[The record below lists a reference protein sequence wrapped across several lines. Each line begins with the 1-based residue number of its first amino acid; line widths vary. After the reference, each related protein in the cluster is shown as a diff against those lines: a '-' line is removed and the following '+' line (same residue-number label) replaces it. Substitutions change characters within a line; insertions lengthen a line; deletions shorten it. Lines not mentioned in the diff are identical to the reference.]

1 MASRL
6 LSKEEKKDDAPKP
19 VKKPIINENKDK
31 NKRKNKN
38 IKEKEKKQKKNN
50 KEDIEKKSTKKEK
63 RKKKKGKKKEEE
75 EEEKEK
81 IIYLP
86 LKDEYKIIDEYW
98 VAEPYAKVV
107 IAEIPEL
114 GNQKVYFAQEV
125 PLTPAERK
133 AVDKLIDILSV
144 ELEPPESFEVDIR
157 RHVIEEARRLAEK
170 YKKSIRG
177 ISDESWGKIL
187 YYIERDLLGY
197 GPIEVLMRDYR
208 LEDISCDGV
217 DRAIHVWHRD
227 YESIPTNIVF
237 HDRDYLREF
246 IIKLAHMSGKHI
258 SAAFPIV
265 DAMLPGRHRLA
276 ATYGEEVSPRGSTF
290 TIRKFRER
298 PFSIVDLIRMGNI
311 DSWTAAYLWFLIENK
326 MTLMVIGATAAG
338 KTTLLNAIA
347 NFFKPGFKIVTI
359 EETPELNL
367 PHENWVQLVSRESY
381 GLGETKAGEITLYDL
396 VKVSLRYR
404 PDYIIVGEVRGEEAF
419 VLFQAMSTGHGGM
432 STMHADSLQRAIQ
445 RLTSP
450 PMNVSPAYIPSLNIA
465 LLTERTILPTGKFAR
480 RVRYVWE
487 VEDYGKYR
495 EIVRWDPA
503 KDVHMIYGESYH
515 VEYLAKRLGKTP
527 REIYEEIERRRI
539 FLEWMKFKGI
549 SETKDVFININRY
562 YVNPKESFAE
572 AYEELKRNN
581 VLPPPPK
588 RASGKPETRV
598 TLEPKR
604 PVPIPAAAP
613 IKAQSIQSRSAIP
626 RIRTQSVNVKTRPL
640 QSSGESKGTRS
651 GVVGIDLSPEERAVI
666 KAIFTL
672 GDEADHVAVQELSG
686 LNRRTFSMVVKRLAE
701 KKLLIPTIIYLDGR
715 PHMGY
720 KLTAKGLEIAKK
732 IAG

>member
-1 MASRL
+1 MAVKIKEKSATQ
-6 LSKEEKKDDAPKP
+6 EEKFK
-19 VKKPIINENKDK
+19 ETRLKDK
-31 NKRKNKN
+31 NKKKEEK
-38 IKEKEKKQKKNN
+38 IKKTKVKKKTKTEKK
-50 KEDIEKKSTKKEK
+50 
-63 RKKKKGKKKEEE
+63 KKKKGKEE
-75 EEEKEK
+75 EEEKEP

-86 LKDEYKIIDEYW
+86 LKKEYNVIDEYW

-114 GNQKVYFAQEV
+114 GNQRVYFAQEV
-125 PLTPAERK
+125 QLTPNERK

-157 RHVIEEARRLAEK
+157 KHVIEEARRLAEK
-170 YKKSIRG
+170 YKRSIKG
-177 ISDESWGKIL
+177 VTEESWGKIL

-290 TIRKFRER
+290 TIRKFREK
-298 PFSIVDLIRMGNI
+298 PFSIVDMIRMGNI
-311 DSWTAAYLWFLIENK
+311 DSWTAAYLWFLVENR

-404 PDYIIVGEVRGEEAF
+404 PDYIIVGEIRGEEAF

-445 RLTSP
+445 RLISP
-450 PMNVSPAYIPSLNIA
+450 PMNVSPAYIPSLNLA
-465 LLTERTILPTGKFAR
+465 LLSERTILPNGKFAR

-487 VEDYGKYR
+487 IEDYEKYR
-495 EIVRWDPA
+495 EIVRWDPTR
-503 KDVHMIYGESYH
+503 DVHVRVNDSYH
-515 VEYLAKRLGKTP
+515 VEYLARRLGKTTND
-527 REIYEEIERRRI
+527 IYEEIARRRI
-539 FLEWMKFKGI
+539 VLEWMKFKGI
-549 SETKDVFININRY
+549 TETKDVFVNINRY
-562 YVNPKESFAE
+562 YINPKETFEQAYKELE
-572 AYEELKRNN
+572 AHNA
-581 VLPPPPK
+581 LPM
-588 RASGKPETRV
+588 
-598 TLEPKR
+598 
-604 PVPIPAAAP
+604 PVAKATVRPAAPVAAATTLSP
-613 IKAQSIQSRSAIP
+613 VRRATPRSSAV
-626 RIRTQSVNVKTRPL
+626 SVKPVKRVVQPTVQRENI
-640 QSSGESKGTRS
+640 SA
-651 GVVGIDLSPEERAVI
+651 GVPPIDLSPEEIAVI
-666 KAIFTL
+666 KAIYTL
-672 GDEADHVAVQELSG
+672 GEEGDHVSVHELSG
-686 LNRRTFSMVVKRLAE
+686 LSREKFSKTVRKLAE
-701 KKLLIPTIIYLDGR
+701 KKLIIPSIIYIDGR

-720 KLTAKGLEIAKK
+720 KLTARGLEIAKR
-732 IAG
+732 IAGKK

>member
-1 MASRL
+1 MAPGILRKSKKDEKKEEHKVAEKESKKNL
-6 LSKEEKKDDAPKP
+6 GEKKEEKKIDEKIEKP
-19 VKKPIINENKDK
+19 
-31 NKRKNKN
+31 RK
-38 IKEKEKKQKKNN
+38 IEKKQKK
-50 KEDIEKKSTKKEK
+50 DKKEK
-63 RKKKKGKKKEEE
+63 RKKSKKKKKEEE
-75 EEEKEK
+75 EKEKEE

-86 LKDEYKIIDEYW
+86 LKEEYRIIDEYW

-114 GNQKVYFAQEV
+114 GNQRVYFAQEAQ
-125 PLTPAERK
+125 LTPNEKK
-133 AVDKLIDILSV
+133 AVEKLIDILSV

-157 RHVIEEARRLAEK
+157 KHVIEEARRLAEK
-170 YKKSIRG
+170 YKKSIKG
-177 ISDESWGKIL
+177 ISEESWGKIL

-290 TIRKFRER
+290 TIRKFREK

-311 DSWTAAYLWFLIENK
+311 DSWTAAYLWFLIENR

-381 GLGETKAGEITLYDL
+381 GLGETKAGEISLYDL

-404 PDYIIVGEVRGEEAF
+404 PDYIIVGEIRGEEAF

-445 RLTSP
+445 RLVSP
-450 PMNVSPAYIPSLNIA
+450 PMNVSPAYIPSLNLA

-487 VEDYGKYR
+487 IEDYNKYR
-495 EIVRWDPA
+495 EVVRWDPA
-503 KDVHMIYGESYH
+503 KDVHYRVNDSYH
-515 VEYLAKRLGKTP
+515 VEYLARRLGKTAKD
-527 REIYEEIERRRI
+527 IYEEIERRRI
-539 FLEWMKFKGI
+539 MLEWMKFKGI
-549 SETKDVFININRY
+549 TETKAVFVQINRY
-562 YVNPKESFAE
+562 YINPEETFKQ
-572 AYEELKRNN
+572 AYNELKANN
-581 VLPPPPK
+581 ALPPPTARITVK
-588 RASGKPETRV
+588 K
-598 TLEPKR
+598 
-604 PVPIPAAAP
+604 PVPAAVPTVKKPAPLAV
-613 IKAQSIQSRSAIP
+613 AQSLKRVGSAMSKTAQLSTPAPRKADIP
-626 RIRTQSVNVKTRPL
+626 TAPL
-640 QSSGESKGTRS
+640 N
-651 GVVGIDLSPEERAVI
+651 LSQEELAVI
-666 KAIFTL
+666 KAIYTL
-672 GDEADHVAVQELSG
+672 GEEGDHISVQELSG
-686 LNRRTFSMVVKRLAE
+686 LSREKFTKVVKKLAE